1 MMSNLKSA
9 TFRGSKELMDL
20 LRSMGLLNINS
31 SSNDEPS
38 SAQQTDTD
46 DPANQP
52 TLPFED
58 KFYTV
63 TVQETTTATSSS
75 VRSSLEYSFG
85 SLQVTDEDWLAI
97 DEVTAAHTTAA
108 PVLKDTQPAPYKPA
122 PYKPLSTSTT
132 TSEVAKFK
140 FSPSVLA
147 HHANTACEKM
157 LHLKGRQ
164 LWDQALQQKATPELA
179 AQEQEQRAQSPVAIA
194 DATTRRGV
202 VFESQLQ
209 SGIKD
214 RVDCEADQDKD
225 SYFRLATTPDN
236 TTLCQPVFSL
246 DKSFYTQEMEK
257 AGIIFG
263 RFIPDFI
270 QVLPGSVAPDGTRK
284 KRIFIIDAKSSSHV
298 KISHQFQVT
307 LYAIFLDHLIRIN
320 RQTDLVEVALQGGVW
335 TPDRGDPHVFSLAF
349 MRPIIENFI
358 YKELPAILTK
368 PLNEAVWH
376 IDSPCLQCEFLDSCK
391 DDAREQMTLSLIPM
405 LSKKS
410 ALAIKAMCRSRSGKG
425 KNEIEDIEDLVAN
438 RSSLPDTHQN
448 FLKKELR
455 LDDNG
460 VSPLIQSYK
469 ERVIKVVPVRTMEL
483 PRQHDDRLLINLLI
497 DPMTLL
503 PYAYSLD
510 MFKEQMTRSSH
521 NASGATR
528 WSSHLQSERLSHQ
541 IVLAVELIDTLHEWL
556 VNLSGIKPKAPVLT
570 IFFYNRE
577 MLSGLSNLLLRV
589 VSSKSED
596 TTWSP
601 LTKGRAMNL
610 LTNMY
615 EDPSFLTLS
624 EVSGSSVRLPDLLQL
639 AQGFKKPYPSHDKR
653 LFSIETA
660 LNALLVLPVV
670 GSYTFKDLMTYLVD
684 VEAPF
689 IIDDKDRNDD
699 GFDSA
704 NIFRTWSTTDNPDA
718 IKALLQKWAEQQNV
732 ILIALYAVVRQ
743 EHNDL
748 KDVLLAPQSQFKMR
762 PQFKFKYDLLAQFA
776 FFLQWEVIMQAQKRR
791 QRRINMTNEEATRHQ
806 FAFRCRYLNRHLGP
820 FPAPGSSSPS
830 GAGAAIKEPS
840 NSDWSG
846 FVGKFEI
853 TSPINPGVLT
863 NDDFKQWILS
873 PDTPAGHGARMQ
885 YDEVNSV
892 FKMFGVGVPAVVSTS
907 YFDPE
912 TKIVYL
918 KGTYRNMT
926 SPNELCLAKNE
937 YYILERR
944 ELNVTLTTTMKKLI
958 EMNEDNRLFL
968 KLLTNPNMWGE
979 QRPDKSADVFLES
992 ITNSTRRYDMTI
1004 SQEQAFTRVISNR
1017 LQIIWGPPGSGKTHF
1032 LALTILRFV
1041 DIMQSLAIKGKGQ
1054 GPQTIVLT
1062 AFTHSAINTLVK
1074 RVAQLHRD
1082 IAFRAG
1088 AENVVQPL
1096 VFYRLSN
1103 AQACEADGVQQ
1114 VDPKDLAKLQRRPG
1128 PGGSDQSQENIIR
1141 IVSGTVWQIRRAAH
1155 PETGVDYMRNVQMLM
1170 IDEGSQ
1176 LLAADSIHAIECL
1189 DPDHGRLVVAGD
1201 HLQLGPI
1208 IAGEYPK
1215 SELPIDPTGSI
1226 MKNLMRKK
1234 DNTPVSLQWE
1244 GSGPEMDVGPCTF
1257 QLQDNFRMNEQ
1268 LGKFMQLIYGPKYV
1282 VRNPERSLPYS
1293 ESVVQGMS
1301 FPPDIRRI
1309 LDPSLSAVCIELQLA
1324 EDLHSTHAIQL
1335 RNDIRVAA
1343 SVEATLVVDIV
1354 EAYLEMVGRDTITT
1368 LFVAVPHHV
1377 QRLAILDRVERAGL
1391 VSAFPMALIKVDT
1404 IEKMQGQE
1412 ADMVV
1417 VCFGMFD
1424 EATLVNELAYL
1435 YSVHRWVVALSR
1447 ARCKTVL
1454 LITPEIKAPRIIGG
1468 SGKTDAG
1475 SLERLDGWGLLQA
1488 FERYA
1493 EGLGG
1498 KLVWPINNEF
1508 LQGAGIHLL

>member
-1 MMSNLKSA
+1 MNNDKAVSH
-9 TFRGSKELMDL
+9 GSQELISL
-20 LRSMGLLNINS
+20 LQTIRLLDINS
-31 SSNDEPS
+31 SSNEEPPS
-38 SAQQTDTD
+38 SQQTDTD

-52 TLPFED
+52 TLPLEY
-58 KFYTV
+58 KFNTL
-63 TVQETTTATSSS
+63 TIREQETTTTTSG
-75 VRSSLEYSFG
+75 RSSLEYSFG

-97 DEVTAAHTTAA
+97 DEVTAASTTAA
-108 PVLKDTQPAPYKPA
+108 PVLNDTEPAVS
-122 PYKPLSTSTT
+122 KPLSRSTT
-132 TSEVAKFK
+132 TPETANFK
-140 FSPSVLA
+140 FTPSVLA
-147 HHANTACEKM
+147 HYANTACEKM

-164 LWDQALQQKATPELA
+164 LWDQALQQKANPGLA
-179 AQEQEQRAQSPVAIA
+179 AQEQEQRVRSPVTIA

-202 VFESQLQ
+202 VFESRLQ
-209 SGIKD
+209 SLITN
-214 RVDCEADQDKD
+214 RVDCEAEQDKD

-236 TTLCQPVFSL
+236 TTLCQPIFSL
-246 DKSFYTQEMEK
+246 DKSFYTPEMEK
-257 AGIIFG
+257 AGIVFG

-270 QVLPGSVAPDGTRK
+270 KVLPGSIGPDGTRK
-284 KRIFIIDAKSSSHV
+284 KQIFIIDAKSSSHV

-307 LYAIFLDHLIRIN
+307 LYAIFLDHLIRVN
-320 RQTDLVEVALQGGVW
+320 GQTDRVEVHLQGGVW
-335 TPDRGDPHVFSLAF
+335 TPDCVDPHVFSLVF
-349 MRPIIENFI
+349 MRPIIENFL
-358 YKELPAILTK
+358 YRELPAILMK
-368 PLNEAVWH
+368 PLSQATWH
-376 IDSPCLQCEFLDSCK
+376 IDSPCHQCEFLDSCK
-391 DDAREQMTLSLIPM
+391 DDAREQLTLSLIPM

-425 KNEIEDIEDLVAN
+425 KSEIEDIEDLVAN
-438 RSSLPDTHQN
+438 QSSLPDTHQK

-455 LDDNG
+455 LDEMG

-469 ERVIKVVPVRTMEL
+469 ERAIKVVPVRTMEL
-483 PRQHDDRLLINLLI
+483 PRQHGDRLLINLLI

-510 MFKEQMTRSSH
+510 MFKDQLTRPTRSV
-521 NASGATR
+521 SGATR
-528 WSSHLQSERLSHQ
+528 WSSHLQPQRLSHQ
-541 IVLAVELIDTLHEWL
+541 ILLATEIIDTLHEWL
-556 VNLSGIKPKAPVLT
+556 VNLSEIKPKAPVLA
-570 IFFYNRE
+570 IFVYNRE
-577 MLSGLSNLLLRV
+577 MLNGLSNLLLRV

-601 LTKGRAMNL
+601 LNKSRAMDL

-624 EVSGSSVRLPDLLQL
+624 EVSGSNVRLPDLLQL
-639 AQGFKKPYPSHDKR
+639 AQGFKRPYPSHDKR

-660 LNALLVLPVV
+660 LNAFLVLPVV
-670 GSYTFKDLMTYLVD
+670 GSHTFKDLMTYLVD

-699 GFDSA
+699 GFDST
-704 NIFRTWSTTDNPDA
+704 NIFCTWSTTDNPDT
-718 IKALLQKWAEQQNV
+718 IKTLLQKWAEQQNV
-732 ILIALYAVVRQ
+732 ILIALYAVVMQ
-743 EHNDL
+743 EHKDL
-748 KDVLLAPQSQFKMR
+748 KSVLLAPQSQFKMR
-762 PQFKFKYDLLAQFA
+762 PHFQFKDNLLAQFA

-791 QRRINMTNEEATRHQ
+791 QRRINMTDEEAFRHQ
-806 FAFRCRYLNRHLGP
+806 FAFRCRYLGRHLGP
-820 FPAPGSSSPS
+820 LPVPGSSSPP
-830 GAGAAIKEPS
+830 GARTTIKQPS

-853 TSPINPGVLT
+853 TSPISPGVLT
-863 NDDFKQWILS
+863 NENFKQWLLS
-873 PDTPAGHGARMQ
+873 PDTPAGHGARMR

-892 FKMFGVGVPAVVSTS
+892 FKMFGKGIPAVVSTS

-918 KGTYRNMT
+918 GGTYRNMT
-926 SPNELCLAKNE
+926 APDELCLTENE

-944 ELNVTLTTTMKKLI
+944 ELNVTLMTTMKKLV
-958 EMNEDNRLFL
+958 EMNEDSRLFL
-968 KLLTNPNMWGE
+968 KLLSDPNKWGE

-992 ITNSTRRYDMTI
+992 ITNTTRRYDMTI
-1004 SQEQAFTRVISNR
+1004 SQEQAFTRVINNR

-1032 LALTILRFV
+1032 LALTILRYV
-1041 DIMQSLAIKGKGQ
+1041 DILQSLEIKGKGQ

-1062 AFTHSAINTLVK
+1062 AFTHSAINNLVQ

-1082 IAFRAG
+1082 IAPRTG
-1088 AENVVQPL
+1088 AENAVHPL

-1103 AQACEADGVQQ
+1103 AQAGEVDGVQV

-1128 PGGSDQSQENIIR
+1128 SELNGQSQENIIR
-1141 IVSGTVWQIRRAAH
+1141 VVSGTVWQIRRASH
-1155 PETGVDYMRNVQMLM
+1155 QETGVDYMRNVQMLM

-1189 DPDHGRLVVAGD
+1189 DPDNGRLIVAGD

-1215 SELPIDPTGSI
+1215 SELAIDPTGSI

-1244 GSGPEMDVGPCTF
+1244 EGGPAMDIGPCTF
-1257 QLQDNFRMNEQ
+1257 QLQDNFRMNKQ
-1268 LGKFMQLIYGPKYV
+1268 LGTFMQSIYGPKYV
-1282 VRNPERSLPYS
+1282 VRNPGRSLPYS
-1293 ESVVQGMS
+1293 ENVARGLSLPS
-1301 FPPDIRRI
+1301 EIRRI
-1309 LDPSLSAVCIELQLA
+1309 LDPSLSAVCIELQLT
-1324 EDLHSTHAIQL
+1324 EDPHSTQAIKV

-1343 SVEATLVVDIV
+1343 SVEASLVVGLV
-1354 EAYLEMVGRDTITT
+1354 ASYLEMVGWDTVTT

-1377 QRLAILDRVERAGL
+1377 QRIAILDKVEKAGL
-1391 VSAFPMALIKVDT
+1391 VTAFPMALIKVDT

-1424 EATLVNELAYL
+1424 EFTLVNELAYL
-1435 YSVHRWVVALSR
+1435 YSVHRWIVALSR

-1454 LITPEIKAPRIIGG
+1454 LMTPEIKAPRIIGG
-1468 SGKTDAG
+1468 PGKTDAG

-1488 FERYA
+1488 FEKYA

-1498 KLVWPINNEF
+1498 KFVWPMSDEF
-1508 LQGAGIHLL
+1508 LRGVL